1 MSKWFSSKSIYKNKI
16 FSLIFFNRLS
26 SNDKKKVLITG
37 VSKGIGLGYI
47 NSNYSKT
54 DSYVFIKIRDKLIK
68 SIIVKLPFK
77 A

>member
-1 MSKWFSSKSIYKNKI
+1 MSPSY
-16 FSLIFFNRLS
+16 
-26 SNDKKKVLITG
+26 
-37 VSKGIGLGYI
+37 SKGIGLGYI
-47 NSNYSKT
+47 NTNYSKT